1 MSGAPRST
9 AAAERA
15 HRATEG
21 GSSFR
26 TSREGGGESGLQG
39 PKPIIWSGIGVLSLG
54 FYIPSSAAS
63 GVALQGF
70 VHSFCA

>member
-15 HRATEG
+15 DRATEG

-39 PKPIIWSGIGVLSLG
+39 PKPIIWSGIGVL
-54 FYIPSSAAS
+54 
-63 GVALQGF
+63 
-70 VHSFCA
+70 

>member
-15 HRATEG
+15 DRATEG

-26 TSREGGGESGLQG
+26 TSREGGGKSGLQG
-39 PKPIIWSGIGVLSLG
+39 PKPIIWSGLG
-54 FYIPSSAAS
+54 FFRVLRTQLSSLRGGS
-63 GVALQGF
+63 PRL
-70 VHSFCA
+70 HSLILRVI